1 MCLYKINQPTD
12 LKDFDNIISKFIPVS
27 LKEIDAVKLMSRIDR
42 KYWFHL
48 SNLEQILE
56 QTLSEYQ
63 ILEINGQRLMD
74 YQTTYFDTPDN
85 SMYLKHHN
93 GKTNRHKIR
102 QRKYVS
108 TDSSFLEVKFKNNK
122 KVTVKNRVEAMF
134 EETSFLPAEL
144 DFIQHETPYSGEN
157 LIPVLNNKFKR
168 LTLIHKNKLDRCTI
182 DISPVFWN
190 ENNILNMADLAI
202 FELKRGHS
210 LKSSPIVAMLRN
222 LKIRQR
228 GMSKYFT
235 GRAMLEP
242 ELKQNA
248 FKPRIRFINREI
260 LN

>member
-1 MCLYKINQPTD
+1 V
-12 LKDFDNIISKFIPVS
+12 SK
-27 LKEIDAVKLMSRIDR
+27 LQ
-42 KYWFHL
+42 
-48 SNLEQILE
+48 QILE
-56 QTLSEYQ
+56 QTLSEYY
-63 ILEINGQRLMD
+63 ILEIEGQRLMD

-93 GKTNRHKIR
+93 RKMNRHKIR

-108 TDSSFLEVKFKNNK
+108 TNSSFLEVKLKTNKN
-122 KVTVKNRVEAMF
+122 VTIKNRVEAVF

-144 DFIQHETPYSGEN
+144 NFIQHETPYSGEN
-157 LIPVLNNKFKR
+157 LTPVLNNKFKR

>member
-1 MCLYKINQPTD
+1 
-12 LKDFDNIISKFIPVS
+12 
-27 LKEIDAVKLMSRIDR
+27 MSRIDR
-42 KYWFHL
+42 KYWFHVSKL
-48 SNLEQILE
+48 QQILE
-56 QTLSEYQ
+56 QTLSEYY
-63 ILEINGQRLMD
+63 ILEIEGQRLMD

-93 GKTNRHKIR
+93 RKMNRHKIR

-108 TDSSFLEVKFKNNK
+108 TNSSFLEVKLKTNKN
-122 KVTVKNRVEAMF
+122 VTIKNRVEAVF

-144 DFIQHETPYSGEN
+144 NFIQHETPYSGEN
-157 LIPVLNNKFKR
+157 LTPVLNNKFKR

>member
-1 MCLYKINQPTD
+1 
-12 LKDFDNIISKFIPVS
+12 
-27 LKEIDAVKLMSRIDR
+27 VKLMSRIDR
-42 KYWFHL
+42 KYWFHIAKL
-48 SNLEQILE
+48 QQILE
-56 QTLSEYQ
+56 ETLSEYH
-63 ILEINGQRLMD
+63 ILEIEGQRLMD

-85 SMYLKHHN
+85 TMYLKHHN

-108 TDSSFLEVKFKNNK
+108 TNTSFLEVKFKTNK
-122 KVTVKNRVEAMF
+122 KITVKNRIESVF
-134 EETSFLPAEL
+134 ENENFLKAESG
-144 DFIQHETPYSGEN
+144 FIKHKTPYSTEN
-157 LIPVLNNKFKR
+157 LIPVLRNKFRR
-168 LTLIHKNKLDRCTI
+168 LTLIHKDRLDRCTI

-190 ENNILNMADLAI
+190 GTDLIEFKDLAI

-210 LKSSPIVAMLRN
+210 LKSSPIVSILRN

-228 GMSKYFT
+228 GMSKYCT

-260 LN
+260 IN